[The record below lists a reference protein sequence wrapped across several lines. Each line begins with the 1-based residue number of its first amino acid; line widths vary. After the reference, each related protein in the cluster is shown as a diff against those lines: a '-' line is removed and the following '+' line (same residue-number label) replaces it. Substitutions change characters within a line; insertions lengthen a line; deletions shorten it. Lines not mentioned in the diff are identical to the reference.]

1 LRGVATEQAE
11 FSFALI
17 ISLVPFD
24 TLRNEK
30 DNRMIDLPKAARK
43 ITWILFANQSLASA
57 GFIASATIN
66 SIIGAQLGGS
76 ASFAGVPSA
85 VYQVGA
91 AFAASAWGYIMDRIG
106 RRNGMVAGLI
116 IGVIG
121 NMLVLVAIGSSS
133 FFLFLAGMVLMG
145 ITNAA
150 VVLGRFAA
158 AEVNPPENRGAAISN
173 VVLGGTFGAIVGPL
187 LVGPV
192 GIFASTLGM
201 DELAGAYIAT
211 LVLFAISA
219 VVVFVGLRPDP
230 RDLGK
235 QVAAA
240 HPDPALTATGPARPI
255 FEILRQPAALVA
267 VSAMSL
273 GQVVMVAI
281 MVITSLHMRDH
292 QHNLSDISA
301 VIASHTFGMFAFSV
315 ISGRLADK
323 WGRGPVILTGTATLL
338 LACITA
344 PLSPDVFPLAVALF
358 LLGLGWNFCFVGG
371 SALLADQ
378 LSPLERSRTQG
389 MNDLLVGLASATGSL
404 GSGIVFA
411 ASNYTVIA
419 IVAGVLALIPFL
431 MSLLWIRKKPVP
443 VAAEIK
449 LPGD

>member
-1 LRGVATEQAE
+1 
-11 FSFALI
+11 
-17 ISLVPFD
+17 
-24 TLRNEK
+24 
-30 DNRMIDLPKAARK
+30 MIELSRIARK
-43 ITWILFANQSLASA
+43 ITWVLFANQSLASA

-66 SIIGAQLGGS
+66 SIIGAKLGGS
-76 ASFAGVPSA
+76 ASYAGVPSA

-91 AFAASAWGYIMDRIG
+91 AFAASAWGYVMDRIG
-106 RRNGMVAGLI
+106 RRNGMVAGLV

-121 NMLVLVAIGSSS
+121 NALVLVAIGISS
-133 FFLFLAGMVLMG
+133 FFLFLTGMVLMG

-158 AEVNPPENRGAAISN
+158 AEVNPPEKRGAAISN

-192 GIFASTLGM
+192 GNLARTLGM

-211 LVLFAISA
+211 LVLFAISS
-219 VVVFVGLRPDP
+219 VVVFIGLRPDP
-230 RDLGK
+230 RDLGR

-240 HPDPALTATGPARPI
+240 HPDPAVHASGEARPI
-255 FEILRQPAALVA
+255 IEILRQPAALVA
-267 VSAMSL
+267 VSAMAL

-292 QHNLSDISA
+292 QHNLRDISA

-315 ISGRLADK
+315 ISGRLSDR
-323 WGRGPVILTGTATLL
+323 WGRGPVILTGAFTLL
-338 LACITA
+338 LSCITA
-344 PLSPDVFPLAVALF
+344 PLSPNVLPLAVALF

-389 MNDLLVGLASATGSL
+389 ANDLLVGLASATGSL

-419 IVAGVLALIPFL
+419 IVSGMLALIPLL
-431 MSLLWIRKKPVP
+431 MTLFWIRRKPALVS
-443 VAAEIK
+443 A
-449 LPGD
+449 

>member
-1 LRGVATEQAE
+1 MTEL
-11 FSFALI
+11 S
-17 ISLVPFD
+17 
-24 TLRNEK
+24 
-30 DNRMIDLPKAARK
+30 RMARK

-66 SIIGAQLGGS
+66 SIIGAKLGGS
-76 ASFAGVPSA
+76 AAYAGVPSA

-91 AFAASAWGYIMDRIG
+91 ALAASAWGYIMDRVG

-116 IGVIG
+116 IGVTG
-121 NMLVLVAIGSSS
+121 NALVLVAIGISS
-133 FFLFLAGMVLMG
+133 FFLFLVGMVMMG

-158 AEVNPPENRGAAISN
+158 AEVNPPEKRGAAISN

-187 LVGPV
+187 LIGPV
-192 GIFASTLGM
+192 GNLARTMGM

-211 LVLFAISA
+211 LVLFALSS
-219 VVVFVGLRPDP
+219 VVVFIGLRPDP

-240 HPDPALTATGPARPI
+240 HPDPAGIALGEARPI
-255 FEILRQPAALVA
+255 LEILRQPAALVA
-267 VSAMSL
+267 VSAMAL

-301 VIASHTFGMFAFSV
+301 VIASHTFGMFAFSI
-315 ISGRLADK
+315 ISGRLADR
-323 WGRGPVILTGTATLL
+323 WGRGPVILTGAATLL
-338 LACITA
+338 LSCITA
-344 PLSPDVFPLAVALF
+344 PLSPNVFPLAVALF

-389 MNDLLVGLASATGSL
+389 ANDLLVGLASATGSL
-404 GSGIVFA
+404 GSGIIFA

-419 IVAGVLALIPFL
+419 LVSGVLALIPLL
-431 MSLLWIRKKPVP
+431 MTVLWVRKKPAP
-443 VAAEIK
+443 VAAQIK
-449 LPGD
+449 LTGD

>member
-1 LRGVATEQAE
+1 
-11 FSFALI
+11 
-17 ISLVPFD
+17 
-24 TLRNEK
+24 
-30 DNRMIDLPKAARK
+30 
-43 ITWILFANQSLASA
+43 
-57 GFIASATIN
+57 
-66 SIIGAQLGGS
+66 
-76 ASFAGVPSA
+76 

-91 AFAASAWGYIMDRIG
+91 ALAASAWGYIMDRIG

-121 NMLVLVAIGSSS
+121 NALVLFAIGASSLA
-133 FFLFLAGMVLMG
+133 LFLAGMVLMG

-158 AEVNPPENRGAAISN
+158 AEVNPPEKRGAAISN

-192 GIFASTLGM
+192 GNLARNLGM

-211 LVLFAISA
+211 LVLFAISS
-219 VVVFVGLRPDP
+219 VVVFIGLRPDP

-235 QVAAA
+235 QVSAV
-240 HPDPALTATGPARPI
+240 HPDPERTASGEARPI
-255 FEILRQPAALVA
+255 FQILRQPAALLA
-267 VSAMSL
+267 VTAMAL

-281 MVITSLHMRDH
+281 MVITSLHMSNH
-292 QHNLSDISA
+292 QHHLSDISA

-315 ISGRLADK
+315 LSGRLADR
-323 WGRGPVILTGTATLL
+323 WGRGPVILTGASTLL
-338 LACITA
+338 LACVAA
-344 PLSPDVFPLAVALF
+344 PLSPDVLPLAVALF

-389 MNDLLVGLASATGSL
+389 TNDLFVGLASAIGSL

-411 ASNYTVIA
+411 ASNYTVIT

-431 MSLLWIRKKPVP
+431 MALFWLRGRSSRL
-443 VAAEIK
+443 AAELK

>member
-1 LRGVATEQAE
+1 MT
-11 FSFALI
+11 
-17 ISLVPFD
+17 
-24 TLRNEK
+24 
-30 DNRMIDLPKAARK
+30 DLSKVARK
-43 ITWILFANQSLASA
+43 ITWVLFANQSLASA
-57 GFIASATIN
+57 GVIASATIN
-66 SIIGAQLGGS
+66 SMIGAQLGGS

-85 VYQVGA
+85 VYLVGA
-91 AFAASAWGYIMDRIG
+91 AFAASAWGYIMDRVG

-121 NMLVLVAIGSSS
+121 NALVLIAIGISS
-133 FFLFLAGMVLMG
+133 FLLFLTGMVLMG

-158 AEVNPPENRGAAISN
+158 AEVNPPERRGAAISN
-173 VVLGGTFGAIVGPL
+173 VVLGGTFGAVVGPL
-187 LVGPV
+187 LVGPM
-192 GIFASTLGM
+192 GNAARMLGM
-201 DELAGAYIAT
+201 DELAGAYLAT
-211 LVLFAISA
+211 LVLFAISS

-240 HPDPALTATGPARPI
+240 HPDPALTAFTGEARPI
-255 FEILRQPAALVA
+255 FEILRQPAALMA
-267 VSAMSL
+267 VSAMAL

-292 QHNLSDISA
+292 QHNLGDISA

-323 WGRGPVILTGTATLL
+323 WGRGPVILTGASTLL

-344 PLSPDVFPLAVALF
+344 PLSPNVFPLAVALF

-411 ASNYTVIA
+411 ASNYTAIA

-431 MSLLWIRKKPVP
+431 MSLVWVRRNPARIS
-443 VAAEIK
+443 AEMK
-449 LPGD
+449 RPGD